1 MVSKSFRGGES
12 FYEHAAFLPC
22 DVTGGLRRGV
32 QRRQPVLRL
41 RGSSGAVRHVK
52 RFPTL
57 GRLVATMAR
66 TLSVAHAA
74 APFRCREDKQWYDD
88 IVISATGVA
97 ASHARISSLPV
108 AMKVP
113 GTNVQDLHLTSPAYH
128 RTICAFS
135 NMVQRLDSV
144 SL

>member
-1 MVSKSFRGGES
+1 MVGKSFRGGES

-22 DVTGGLRRGV
+22 DVSGALRRGV

-66 TLSVAHAA
+66 TISVAHAA
-74 APFRCREDKQWYDD
+74 APFRCRADNTGTM
-88 IVISATGVA
+88 IVISETGVA
-97 ASHARISSLPV
+97 ASHARISSLAV